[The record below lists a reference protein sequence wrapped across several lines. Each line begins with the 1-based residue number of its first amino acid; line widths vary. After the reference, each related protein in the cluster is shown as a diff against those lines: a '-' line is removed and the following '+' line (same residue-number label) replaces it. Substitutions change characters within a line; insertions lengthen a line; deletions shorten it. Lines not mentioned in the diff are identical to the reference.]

1 VYKSSE
7 GSGWD
12 EEAVSDFVPISSD
25 FWLNFLKNEQHFK
38 RLQNW
43 FCSSYS
49 FFSDF
54 CAIISRNK
62 SLDFIKASAF
72 LTLFLYQSHVGW
84 RLEENCFHVITGGI
98 KSFNKKISSHLW
110 NAFFNCV

>member
-1 VYKSSE
+1 MPVTLSGYDLKGQMKSKFQMF
-7 GSGWD
+7 
-12 EEAVSDFVPISSD
+12 AKQDF
-25 FWLNFLKNEQHFK
+25 
-38 RLQNW
+38 RA
-43 FCSSYS
+43 FCFSRS